1 MTIGRAAVLALLVG
15 ACGDDGGAA
24 SVDAPPA
31 GADAADAD
39 DLLSTWALFTD
50 GPAQTPAADVVP
62 FEVISPLYADE
73 ALKLRFLRVPAG
85 ATIGYDPVAR
95 WDFPVGTVLVKTFAY
110 PDDARVVDGPRR
122 LLETRLLVHDDDG
135 WTPHVFVWD
144 DAQTEAT
151 RRIAGE
157 TLDVAWTDATGAAR
171 TLDYRV
177 PNTNQCLQC
186 HGARGDTHPLGPRT
200 RQLDRDGQ
208 LEELD
213 ARGLLAPSPPP
224 PAERVHLT
232 DPADEAAPLDDRARA
247 YLEGNCA
254 HCHNATAAAQST
266 GLRLELET
274 TTPIDLGV
282 CRSPFSAGPGTG
294 GRAFDIVPGHPE
306 QSILIFRV
314 SSTEPELKMPEG
326 PTRTS
331 DAFGVTLLT
340 QWIDAMTP
348 EGCTL

>member
-1 MTIGRAAVLALLVG
+1 MIARRALVLALLAG
-15 ACGDDGGAA
+15 ACGDDGAA
-24 SVDAPPA
+24 PDDAPPPA
-31 GADAADAD
+31 ADAPPAD
-39 DLLSTWALFTD
+39 DLLSSWALFTD

-73 ALKLRFLRVPAG
+73 ALKLRFLRVPDG
-85 ATIGYDPVAR
+85 LTIGYDPVAR
-95 WDFPVGTVLVKTFAY
+95 WEFPIGTVLVKTFAY
-110 PDDARVVDGPRR
+110 PEDARVAGGPRR
-122 LLETRLLVHDDDG
+122 LLETRLLVHDADG

-151 RRIAGE
+151 RVIAGR

-208 LEELD
+208 LEDLD
-213 ARGLLAPSPPP
+213 ARGLLAPSPAPI
-224 PAERVHLT
+224 AERARLT
-232 DPADEAAPLDDRARA
+232 DPRDEAAPLDDRARA

-266 GLRLELET
+266 GLRLEVET
-274 TTPIDLGV
+274 TAPIDLGV

-331 DAFGVTLLT
+331 DAFGVSLLT
-340 QWIDAMTP
+340 AWIAAMTP
-348 EGCTL
+348 TSCGD